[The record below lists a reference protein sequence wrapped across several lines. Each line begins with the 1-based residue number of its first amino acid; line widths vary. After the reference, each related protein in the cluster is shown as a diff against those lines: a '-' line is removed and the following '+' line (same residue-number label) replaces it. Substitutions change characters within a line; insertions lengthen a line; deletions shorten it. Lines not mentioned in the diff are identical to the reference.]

1 MIARGLFDTGLALAF
16 ERALTECII
25 GSRIVRTT
33 EVLPMVLTRT
43 PVTEPVVSIEPAQ
56 RAWNYPLFDAIF
68 QRRARRFPLGA
79 EMPGDLAPF
88 TSTEEPVPLAELE
101 EAMLVMACTGT
112 SGVNRADLPFND
124 QTGSNWCGNPELQ

>member
-1 MIARGLFDTGLALAF
+1 
-16 ERALTECII
+16 
-25 GSRIVRTT
+25 
-33 EVLPMVLTRT
+33 MVLTRT

-88 TSTEEPVPLAELE
+88 QSSKEPVPLDEIE
-101 EAMLVMACTGT
+101 DAMLVMAGAGY
-112 SGVNRADLPFND
+112 SGVNLADHSFNGPA
-124 QTGSNWCGNPELQ
+124 GSHWCGNTTIQLAGRVFP

>member
-1 MIARGLFDTGLALAF
+1 
-16 ERALTECII
+16 
-25 GSRIVRTT
+25 
-33 EVLPMVLTRT
+33 MVLTRT

-88 TSTEEPVPLAELE
+88 QSSKEPVPLDEIE
-101 EAMLVMACTGT
+101 EAMLVMAGAGIKGGKL
-112 SGVNRADLPFND
+112 SGLPFKD
-124 QTGSNWCGNPELQ
+124 PAGRNWWGNNKLPFVRPPF

>member
-1 MIARGLFDTGLALAF
+1 
-16 ERALTECII
+16 
-25 GSRIVRTT
+25 
-33 EVLPMVLTRT
+33 MVLTRM

-88 TSTEEPVPLAELE
+88 KSTKEPVPLDEIE
-101 EAMLVMACTGT
+101 EAMLVMAGTGI
-112 SGVNRADLPFND
+112 SGVNLADLPFND
-124 QTGSNWCGNPELQ
+124 QAGSNWCGTTMLQFVGRVYARHRALLHER